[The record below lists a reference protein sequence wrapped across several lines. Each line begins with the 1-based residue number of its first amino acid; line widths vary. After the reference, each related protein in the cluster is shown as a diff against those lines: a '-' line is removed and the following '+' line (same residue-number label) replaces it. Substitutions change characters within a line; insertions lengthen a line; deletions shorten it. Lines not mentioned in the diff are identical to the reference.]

1 MDLSRLHELIVAAAQ
16 PGGGGGQGRTG
27 GGEEELPLWLDILHI
42 SWRTV
47 FLFTLVLVAI
57 RVMGKRSVANLAP
70 FDLAVIIIMGSVAA
84 IPMEEHTRLIH
95 GIVPIILMAGMQY
108 LLAWVNLRYRP
119 VERVTQGVS
128 TILVKDGQILN
139 KNMEKE
145 RVSMA
150 DLWVELRLSGISQLS
165 EVQQATLEPNG
176 VVSVV
181 KTKAA
186 SPLTPEDTYALTMK
200 RMDVLVAQ
208 NRQRLQA
215 QFEWIMA
222 RRKRNRI

>member
-1 MDLSRLHELIVAAAQ
+1 
-16 PGGGGGQGRTG
+16 
-27 GGEEELPLWLDILHI
+27 
-42 SWRTV
+42 
-47 FLFTLVLVAI
+47 
-57 RVMGKRSVANLAP
+57 
-70 FDLAVIIIMGSVAA
+70 
-84 IPMEEHTRLIH
+84 
-95 GIVPIILMAGMQY
+95 
-108 LLAWVNLRYRP
+108 
-119 VERVTQGVS
+119 
-128 TILVKDGQILN
+128 
-139 KNMEKE
+139 MEKE